1 MHFDQDLT
9 LGQLARRLG
18 TNSSALSAALNAH
31 NDMNFALFV
40 NGLRVEAMCERLR
53 AHAADSAASPNLLEM
68 ALDCGFGSKA
78 TFNRAFKRHT
88 GQTPRAWLRMLQDA
102 A

>member
-1 MHFDQDLT
+1 M
-9 LGQLARRLG
+9 G
-18 TNSSALSAALNAH
+18 TNTSALSAALNAR
-31 NDMNFALFV
+31 NDMNFTLFI

-53 AHAADSAASPNLLEM
+53 DHAARDKGAPNLLAL

-88 GQTPRAWLRMLQDA
+88 GQTPRDWVRALKQMA
-102 A
+102 